1 MLGNILPAVRSA
13 PRKAEMDSVSLI
25 APVIG
30 RTFAQKWPVH
40 QVLRSLWQLLS
51 PYNETADTHI
61 LADIR
66 PEFVDVIAT
75 HWLTAFCYE
84 RLRATSTIEALPEQ
98 IQHRLRQECLENRL
112 RNSLLKKELTEL
124 LRTFHDQGIEIV
136 LLKGAATFSDDL
148 YPQAGAR
155 SMLDLDL
162 LVKER
167 NLAKARNIL
176 IAAGYQ
182 EVLDPDKDHDGLATD
197 ARHAHINEYVKPG
210 TPVIIELHY
219 HVAYG
224 HGSCMLPVEEAW
236 KNTLPT
242 EVDGVP
248 CLVLNPTYRMLHNTV
263 HGLVPSCD
271 FIKGEIRMWHLLE
284 FGYLVN
290 RYQHAID
297 WQVWMQAAE
306 RGNYKTAFHAWLLL
320 ARELMELPWPLENSP
335 SIIEKLHAVRLQYG
349 TLLGPA
355 SHVPWLAKSLS
366 LREKGGLLLNKL
378 YYYFMLPSWVW
389 QNVCYTG
396 DKGNISVRIRFFV
409 RKILNRKS
417 WMKI

>member
-1 MLGNILPAVRSA
+1 MRHV
-13 PRKAEMDSVSLI
+13 
-25 APVIG
+25 
-30 RTFAQKWPVH
+30 
-40 QVLRSLWQLLS
+40 WQLLS
-51 PYNETADTHI
+51 PGNENPDTQVFKN
-61 LADIR
+61 IR
-66 PEFVDVIAT
+66 PEFVDIAAI
-75 HWLTAFCYE
+75 HWLAAFCYE
-84 RLRATSTIEALPEQ
+84 RLREISAIETLSED

-112 RNSLLKKELTEL
+112 RNSLLKKALTEL
-124 LRTFHDQGIEIV
+124 LRTFHEQGIEVV

-148 YPQAGAR
+148 YSQIGAR

-162 LVKER
+162 LVKED
-167 NLAKARNIL
+167 LLGKAREIL
-176 IAAGYQ
+176 VAAGYQ
-182 EVLDPDKDHDGLATD
+182 EEVDPDKAHDGLATD
-197 ARHAHINEYVKPG
+197 ARHQHINAYVKPG

-219 HVAYG
+219 HVVYG
-224 HGSCMLPVEEAW
+224 HGACMLPVDEAW
-236 KNTLPT
+236 ENTLPA

-248 CLVLNPTYRMLHNTV
+248 CLVFNPTYRLIHNTV

-320 ARELMELPWPLENSP
+320 AQELMGLPWPLENSP

-355 SHVPWLAKSLS
+355 SHVPWLAKSLTF
-366 LREKGGLLLNKL
+366 REKGGLLLNKL

-396 DKGNISVRIRFFV
+396 DEGNISVRIRFFV
-409 RKILNRKS
+409 RKMLNRKS